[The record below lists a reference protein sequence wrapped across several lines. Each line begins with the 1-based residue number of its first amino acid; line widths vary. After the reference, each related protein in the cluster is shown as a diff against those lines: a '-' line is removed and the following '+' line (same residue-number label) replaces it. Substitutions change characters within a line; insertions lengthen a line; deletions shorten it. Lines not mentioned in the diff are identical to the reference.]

1 MPPRKQRKSNDPLTA
16 TKCSSTLH
24 ELVKDLESQAMAVEA
39 STYYAERDRAYA
51 ALSVTRTSLY
61 RYVADMEKQLGI
73 AQTTTLR
80 F

>member
-1 MPPRKQRKSNDPLTA
+1 MPPRKRKSNDSLTA
-16 TKCSSTLH
+16 TKVSSTLH

-39 STYYAERDRAYA
+39 ATYYAEQDRRYA

-73 AQTTTLR
+73 PQTTTLR